1 MSYDDILDFSWEKL
15 VASESRLVGQQP
27 SELKLVE
34 VSLKYLSSTLLSPL
48 SS

>member
-1 MSYDDILDFSWEKL
+1 MSYADAILDFSWEKL
-15 VASESRLVGQQP
+15 VASESHLVKQQP

-48 SS
+48 